1 MYVNQDI
8 IFKEIIQDPQMN
20 SHTIMD
26 VIVQEHEKQLIIEHV
41 RPSENNVGKQTIL
54 KEFVVPEEDI
64 INEDMIQA
72 RKYFNSQLQ
81 LCANLS

>member
-1 MYVNQDI
+1 
-8 IFKEIIQDPQMN
+8 MN

-54 KEFVVPEEDI
+54 KEFVVPE
-64 INEDMIQA
+64 
-72 RKYFNSQLQ
+72 
-81 LCANLS
+81 